1 MMKKRLL
8 VGLASLSLF
17 AAACG
22 AENNSGNGDT
32 IQLGAMFETTG
43 PVSAYGQAELNG
55 VKLAVKEINEAGGV
69 LDKQIEL
76 VEYDTKSDNAEATS
90 VATRL
95 ATEDQVVAIVGPATS
110 GAVQSATQPITRAE
124 VPLITPSGTADNL
137 TVTESG
143 EVQPYVFR
151 TSFQDSFQGVALAN
165 FAMNDLQADK
175 AVIIGDSSSDY
186 AVGLTKAFKDTFEGE
201 IVAEEY
207 FTQDDTDFSA
217 ILTRIKNGEFDF
229 IYLPAYYE
237 QAGLILK
244 QAREMGIE
252 QPVLGG
258 DGFSNQ
264 ALLELAGKDNVDNVY
279 YSAHF
284 SLKNEDEQVQTFIDN
299 YVAEYDAQPDAFS
312 ALAYDAVYLVA
323 KAIED
328 GEEATPEAVT
338 AALEGVTDFDGVTGT
353 FSIDENHNP
362 VKSTLIIELQ
372 DGEETSTTEVQP

>member
-1 MMKKRLL
+1 MKKKLL
-8 VGLASLSLF
+8 LGLAALSVF
-17 AAACG
+17 ATACG
-22 AENNSGNGDT
+22 AGDSAADGDT
-32 IQLGAMFETTG
+32 IKLGAMFEKTG
-43 PVSAYGQAELNG
+43 PVSAYGSAESNG

-69 LDKQIEL
+69 LGKQLEV
-76 VEYDTKSDNAEATS
+76 VEYDTKSDNTEATS
-90 VATRL
+90 IATRL
-95 ATEDQVVAIVGPATS
+95 ATEDGVVAIVGPATS
-110 GAVQSATQPITRAE
+110 GAVQAATQPITRAE
-124 VPLITPSGTADNL
+124 VPLVTPSGTADNL

-143 EVQPYVFR
+143 DVQPFVFR

-165 FAMNDLQADK
+165 FATEHLQSEK

-186 AVGLTKAFKDTFEGE
+186 AVGLTNAFKDTYEGD

-217 ILTRIKNGEFDF
+217 ILTKIQNEDFDV

-252 QPVLGG
+252 QPILGG

-264 ALLELAGKDNVDNVY
+264 ALLDLAGIENATDVY

-284 SLKNEDEQVQTFIDN
+284 SLENEDEQVQTFIDN
-299 YVAEYDAQPDAFS
+299 YTAEFDAAPDAFS

-323 KAIED
+323 QALED
-328 GEEATPEAVT
+328 GGEVTPEAVT
-338 AALEGVTDFDGVTGT
+338 AALESITDFDGVTGT

-362 VKSTLIIELQ
+362 IKSTLIIELQ
-372 DGEETSTTEVQP
+372 EGKEASTQEIQP

>member
-1 MMKKRLL
+1 MKKKLL
-8 VGLASLSLF
+8 LGLAALSVF
-17 AAACG
+17 ATACG
-22 AENNSGNGDT
+22 AGDSAADGDT
-32 IQLGAMFETTG
+32 IKLGAMFEKTG
-43 PVSAYGQAELNG
+43 PVSAYGSAESNG

-69 LDKQIEL
+69 LGKQLEI
-76 VEYDTKSDNAEATS
+76 VEYDTKSDNTEATS
-90 VATRL
+90 IATRL
-95 ATEDQVVAIVGPATS
+95 ATEDGVVAIVGPATS
-110 GAVQSATQPITRAE
+110 GAVQAATQPITRAE
-124 VPLITPSGTADNL
+124 VPLVTPSGTADNL

-143 EVQPYVFR
+143 DVQPFVFR

-165 FAMNDLQADK
+165 FATEHLQSKK

-186 AVGLTKAFKDTFEGE
+186 AVGLTNAFKDTYKGD

-217 ILTRIKNGEFDF
+217 ILTKIQNQDFDV

-252 QPVLGG
+252 QPILGG

-264 ALLELAGKDNVDNVY
+264 ALLDLAGIENATDVY

-284 SLKNEDEQVQTFIDN
+284 SLENEDEQVQTFIDN
-299 YVAEYDAQPDAFS
+299 YTAEYDTAPDAFS
-312 ALAYDAVYLVA
+312 ALAYDAAYLVA
-323 KAIED
+323 QALED
-328 GEEATPEAVT
+328 GGEATPKAVT
-338 AALEGVTDFDGVTGT
+338 AALESITDFDGVTGT

-362 VKSTLIIELQ
+362 IKSTLIIELQ
-372 DGEETSTTEVQP
+372 EGKEASTQEIQP

>member
-1 MMKKRLL
+1 MKKKLL
-8 VGLASLSLF
+8 VGLASLALF
-17 AAACG
+17 AAGCG
-22 AENNSGNGDT
+22 AESDSANGDT
-32 IQLGAMFETTG
+32 IKLGAMFETTG
-43 PVSAYGQAELNG
+43 PVSAYGQAESNG
-55 VKLAVKEINEAGGV
+55 VNLAVKEINEAGG
-69 LDKQIEL
+69 LLGKQIEL

-90 VATRL
+90 IATRL

-110 GAVQSATQPITRAE
+110 GAVQAATQPITRAE
-124 VPLITPSGTADNL
+124 VPLVTPSGTADNL
-137 TVTESG
+137 TVTETG

-165 FAMNDLQADK
+165 FAMDNLQADK
-175 AVIIGDSSSDY
+175 AIIIGDSSSDY
-186 AVGLTKAFKDTFEGE
+186 AVGLTDAFKDTYEGE
-201 IVAEEY
+201 IVAEEH

-217 ILTRIKNGEFDF
+217 ILTRIQNEDFDF

-252 QPVLGG
+252 QPILGG

-264 ALLELAGKDNVDNVY
+264 ALLDLAGTENVTDVY

-284 SLKNEDEQVQTFIDN
+284 SLENEDEQVQTFIDN
-299 YVAEYDAQPDAFS
+299 YAAEYDTQPDAFS

-328 GEEATPEAVT
+328 SGEATPEAVT
-338 AALEGVTDFDGVTGT
+338 TALEGITDFDGVTGT

-372 DGEETSTTEVQP
+372 NGEEVSTTEVQP

>member
-1 MMKKRLL
+1 MKKKLL
-8 VGLASLSLF
+8 LGLAALSVF
-17 AAACG
+17 ATACG
-22 AENNSGNGDT
+22 AGDSAADGDT
-32 IQLGAMFETTG
+32 IKLGAMFEKTG
-43 PVSAYGQAELNG
+43 PVSAYGSAESNG

-69 LDKQIEL
+69 LGKQLEI
-76 VEYDTKSDNAEATS
+76 VEYDTKSDNTEATS
-90 VATRL
+90 IATRL
-95 ATEDQVVAIVGPATS
+95 ATEDGVVAIVGPATS
-110 GAVQSATQPITRAE
+110 GAVQAATQPITRAE
-124 VPLITPSGTADNL
+124 VPLVTPSGTADNL

-143 EVQPYVFR
+143 DVQPFVFR

-165 FAMNDLQADK
+165 FATEHLQSKK

-186 AVGLTKAFKDTFEGE
+186 AVGLTNAFKDTYKGD

-217 ILTRIKNGEFDF
+217 ILTKIQNQDFDV

-252 QPVLGG
+252 QPILGG

-264 ALLELAGKDNVDNVY
+264 ALLDLAGVENATDVY

-284 SLKNEDEQVQTFIDN
+284 SLENEDEQVQTFIDN
-299 YVAEYDAQPDAFS
+299 YTAEYDTAPDAFS
-312 ALAYDAVYLVA
+312 ALAYDAAYLVA
-323 KAIED
+323 QALED
-328 GEEATPEAVT
+328 GGEATPEAVT
-338 AALEGVTDFDGVTGT
+338 AALESITDFDGVTGT

-362 VKSTLIIELQ
+362 IKSTLIIELQ
-372 DGEETSTTEVQP
+372 EGKEASTQEIQP

>member
-1 MMKKRLL
+1 MKKTLL
-8 VGLASLSLF
+8 AGLASLSLF

-22 AENNSGNGDT
+22 AETSASNGDA
-32 IQLGAMFETTG
+32 IKLGSMFETTG
-43 PVSAYGQAELNG
+43 AVSAYGQAEANG
-55 VKLAVKEINEAGGV
+55 VHLAVKEINEAGGI

-110 GAVQSATQPITRAE
+110 GAVQAATQPITRAQ

-143 EVQPYVFR
+143 DTQPYVFR

-165 FAMNDLQADK
+165 FAMNNLEADK
-175 AVIIGDSSSDY
+175 AIIIGDSSSDY
-186 AVGLTKAFKDTFEGE
+186 AVGLTNAFKDTYEGE
-201 IVAEEY
+201 IIAEEY

-217 ILTRIKNGEFDF
+217 ILTRIQNEDYDF

-252 QPVLGG
+252 QPILGG

-264 ALLELAGKDNVDNVY
+264 ALLDLAGKDNVDDVY

-284 SLKNEDEQVQTFIDN
+284 SLENEDEQVQTFIDN
-299 YVAEYDAQPDAFS
+299 YVAEYDTQPDAFS
-312 ALAYDAVYLVA
+312 ALAYDAVYLAVQA
-323 KAIED
+323 MED
-328 GEEATPEAVT
+328 AGEATPEAVT
-338 AALEGVTDFDGVTGT
+338 TALEGITDFDGVTGT

>member
-1 MMKKRLL
+1 MKKKLL
-8 VGLASLSLF
+8 LGLAALSVF
-17 AAACG
+17 ATACG
-22 AENNSGNGDT
+22 AGGSAADGDT
-32 IQLGAMFETTG
+32 IKLGAMFEKTG
-43 PVSAYGQAELNG
+43 PVSAYGSAESNG

-69 LDKQIEL
+69 LGKQLEV
-76 VEYDTKSDNAEATS
+76 VEYDTKSDNTEATS
-90 VATRL
+90 IATRL
-95 ATEDQVVAIVGPATS
+95 ATEDEVVAIVGPATS
-110 GAVQSATQPITRAE
+110 GAVQAATQPITRAE
-124 VPLITPSGTADNL
+124 VPLVTPSGTADNL

-143 EVQPYVFR
+143 DVQPFVFR

-165 FAMNDLQADK
+165 FATDHLQSEK

-186 AVGLTKAFKDTFEGE
+186 AVGLTNAFKDTYEGD

-217 ILTRIKNGEFDF
+217 ILTKIQNQDFDV

-252 QPVLGG
+252 QPILGG

-264 ALLELAGKDNVDNVY
+264 ALLDLAGIENVTDVY

-284 SLKNEDEQVQTFIDN
+284 SLENEDEQVQTFIDN
-299 YVAEYDAQPDAFS
+299 YTAEFDAAPDAFS

-323 KAIED
+323 QALED
-328 GEEATPEAVT
+328 GGEATPEAVT
-338 AALEGVTDFDGVTGT
+338 AALESITDFDGVTGT

-362 VKSTLIIELQ
+362 IKSTLIIEVQ
-372 DGEETSTTEVQP
+372 EGKEASTQEIQP

>member
-1 MMKKRLL
+1 MKKTLL
-8 VGLASLSLF
+8 AGLASLSLF

-22 AENNSGNGDT
+22 AETSASNGDT
-32 IQLGAMFETTG
+32 IKLGSMFETTG
-43 PVSAYGQAELNG
+43 AVSAYGQAEANG
-55 VKLAVKEINEAGGV
+55 VNLAVKEINEAGGI

-110 GAVQSATQPITRAE
+110 GAVQAATQPITRAQ

-143 EVQPYVFR
+143 DTQPYVFR

-165 FAMNDLQADK
+165 FAMNNLEADK
-175 AVIIGDSSSDY
+175 AIIIGDSSSDY
-186 AVGLTKAFKDTFEGE
+186 AVGLTNAFKDTYEGD

-217 ILTRIKNGEFDF
+217 ILTRIQNEDYDF

-252 QPVLGG
+252 QPILGG

-264 ALLELAGKDNVDNVY
+264 ALLDLAGKDNVDDVY

-284 SLKNEDEQVQTFIDN
+284 SLENEDEQVQTFIDN
-299 YVAEYDAQPDAFS
+299 YVAEYDTQPDAFS
-312 ALAYDAVYLVA
+312 ALAYDAVYLAVQA
-323 KAIED
+323 MED
-328 GEEATPEAVT
+328 AGEATPEAVT
-338 AALEGVTDFDGVTGT
+338 TALESITDFDGVTGT

>member
-1 MMKKRLL
+1 MKKKLL
-8 VGLASLSLF
+8 LGLAALSVF
-17 AAACG
+17 ATACG
-22 AENNSGNGDT
+22 AGGSTADGDT
-32 IQLGAMFETTG
+32 IKLGAMFEKTG
-43 PVSAYGQAELNG
+43 PVSAYGSAESNG

-69 LDKQIEL
+69 LGKQLEI
-76 VEYDTKSDNAEATS
+76 VEYDTKSDNTEATS
-90 VATRL
+90 IATRL
-95 ATEDQVVAIVGPATS
+95 ATEDGVVAIVGPATS
-110 GAVQSATQPITRAE
+110 GAVQAATQPITRAE

-143 EVQPYVFR
+143 EVQPFVFR

-165 FAMNDLQADK
+165 FATEHLQSEK

-186 AVGLTKAFKDTFEGE
+186 AVGLTDAFKNTYEGE

-217 ILTRIKNGEFDF
+217 ILTKIQNQDFDV

-252 QPVLGG
+252 QPILGG

-264 ALLELAGKDNVDNVY
+264 ALLDLAGIENVTDVY

-284 SLKNEDEQVQTFIDN
+284 SLENEDEQVQTFIDN
-299 YVAEYDAQPDAFS
+299 YTAEYDTAPDAFS

-323 KAIED
+323 QALED
-328 GEEATPEAVT
+328 GGEATPEAVT
-338 AALEGVTDFDGVTGT
+338 AALESITDFDGVTGT

-362 VKSTLIIELQ
+362 IKSTLIIEVQ
-372 DGEETSTTEVQP
+372 EGKEASTQEIQP

>member
-1 MMKKRLL
+1 MKKKLL
-8 VGLASLSLF
+8 LGLAALSVF
-17 AAACG
+17 ATACG
-22 AENNSGNGDT
+22 AGGSTADGDT
-32 IQLGAMFETTG
+32 IKLGAMFEKTG
-43 PVSAYGQAELNG
+43 PVSAYGSAESNG

-69 LDKQIEL
+69 LGKQLEI
-76 VEYDTKSDNAEATS
+76 VEYDTKSDNTEATS
-90 VATRL
+90 IATRL
-95 ATEDQVVAIVGPATS
+95 ATEDGVVAIVGPATS
-110 GAVQSATQPITRAE
+110 GAVQAATQPITRAE

-143 EVQPYVFR
+143 DVQPFVFR

-165 FAMNDLQADK
+165 FATEQLQSKK

-186 AVGLTKAFKDTFEGE
+186 AVGLTNAFKDTYKGD

-217 ILTRIKNGEFDF
+217 ILTKIQNQDFDV

-252 QPVLGG
+252 QPILGG

-264 ALLELAGKDNVDNVY
+264 ALLDLAGIENVTDVY

-284 SLKNEDEQVQTFIDN
+284 SLENEDEQVQTFIDN
-299 YVAEYDAQPDAFS
+299 YTAEYDTAPDAFS

-323 KAIED
+323 QALED
-328 GEEATPEAVT
+328 GGEATPEAVT
-338 AALEGVTDFDGVTGT
+338 AALESIADFDGVTGT

-362 VKSTLIIELQ
+362 VKSTLIIEVQ
-372 DGEETSTTEVQP
+372 QGKEASTEEIQP

>member
-1 MMKKRLL
+1 MKKALL
-8 VGLASLSLF
+8 AGLASLSLF

-22 AENNSGNGDT
+22 AETSASDGDT
-32 IQLGAMFETTG
+32 IKIGSMFETTG
-43 PVSAYGQAELNG
+43 DVSAYGQAEANG
-55 VKLAVKEINEAGGV
+55 VNLAIKEINEAGGV
-69 LDKQIEL
+69 LGKQLQLI
-76 VEYDTKSDNAEATS
+76 EYDTKSDNAEATS

-110 GAVQSATQPITRAE
+110 GAVQAATQPLTRAK

-137 TVTESG
+137 TVTETG
-143 EVQPYVFR
+143 ETQPYIFR

-165 FAMNDLQADK
+165 FAMNNLEADK

-186 AVGLTKAFKDTFEGE
+186 AVGLTKAFKDTYEGE

-217 ILTRIKNGEFDF
+217 ILTRIQKGDYDF

-264 ALLELAGKDNVDNVY
+264 ALLDLAGKDNVDDVY

-284 SLKNEDEQVQTFIDN
+284 SLENEDEQVQMFIEN
-299 YVAEYDAQPDAFS
+299 YVAEYDTQPDAFS
-312 ALAYDAVYLVA
+312 SLAYDAAYLVA
-323 KAIED
+323 QAIENA
-328 GEEATPEAVT
+328 GEATPEAIT
-338 AALEGVTDFDGVTGT
+338 AALESITDFDGVTGT

-372 DGEETSTTEVQP
+372 DGEETNTTEVQP

>member
-1 MMKKRLL
+1 MKKTLL
-8 VGLASLSLF
+8 LGVAALSLF
-17 AAACG
+17 AAGCG
-22 AENNSGNGDT
+22 AGSGAGDEDT
-32 IQLGAMFETTG
+32 IQLGAMFEKTG
-43 PVSAYGQAELNG
+43 PVSAYGTAESNG
-55 VKLAVKEINEAGGV
+55 VKLAIKEINEAGGI

-76 VEYDTKSDNAEATS
+76 TEYDTKSDNVEATS
-90 VATRL
+90 IATRL
-95 ATEDQVVAIVGPATS
+95 ATEDNVVAIVGPATS
-110 GAVQSATQPITRAE
+110 GAVQAATQPITRAE
-124 VPLITPSGTADNL
+124 VPLVTPSGTADNL
-137 TVTESG
+137 TLTESG
-143 EVQPYVFR
+143 DVQPFVFR

-165 FAMNDLQADK
+165 FAMESLGAKK

-186 AVGLTKAFKDTFEGE
+186 AVGLTNAFKDTYEGE

-217 ILTRIKNGEFDF
+217 ILTKIQNQDFDF

-244 QAREMGIE
+244 QAREMGLD

-264 ALLELAGKDNVDNVY
+264 ALLDLAGTENVSDVY

-284 SLKNEDEQVQTFIDN
+284 SLENEDEQVQTFIDN
-299 YVAEYDAQPDAFS
+299 YTAEYDTAPDAFS

-323 KAIED
+323 QAIED
-328 GEEATPEAVT
+328 GGEATPEAIT
-338 AALEGVTDFDGVTGT
+338 DALESITDFDGVTGT

-372 DGEETSTTEVQP
+372 DGKETSTQEIQP